1 MWHGPQTWEAV
12 RCRSLMDEGD
22 KVEQMKRNF
31 HLSWWSVLLLH
42 HIALR
47 SEREAGGV
55 KQPTHRKVSTPAL
68 PGWPHGPFASPI
80 SARRGNFTVSNP
92 ECLSFPHKMAT
103 AQVCQLTFS
112 DNTPGGFFPSLY
124 FYIPYLTPL
133 PITLNHPTKKQ
144 FHWLSVAK
152 EILNVCL
159 FPHCLWSH
167 LHISYIISPDLLLL
181 LVQLL
186 LTIAIWC
193 SVSCCYPDVE
203 KPDAWYSLLQE
214 DMVIFICV
222 AQMPQCRAH
231 GLWGRTAGEMT
242 QQVERAGCPPKGPGF
257 KSQHPHSE
265 PLLSVAPVPGNSMLP
280 SGSHEQQTCM
290 YRQEKHC
297 HTRNNIE

>member
-1 MWHGPQTWEAV
+1 MQLTNIVSIPLYQCLDVKFNEAVTLSGFDDVVPGMWHGPQTWEAV

-186 LTIAIWC
+186 LT
-193 SVSCCYPDVE
+193 SPSDVQW
-203 KPDAWYSLLQE
+203 AV
-214 DMVIFICV
+214 VIL
-222 AQMPQCRAH
+222 M
-231 GLWGRTAGEMT
+231 
-242 QQVERAGCPPKGPGF
+242 
-257 KSQHPHSE
+257 
-265 PLLSVAPVPGNSMLP
+265 
-280 SGSHEQQTCM
+280 
-290 YRQEKHC
+290 
-297 HTRNNIE
+297 